1 VTSPFTMLAGA
12 GFTGWLILLT
22 GLLYLVALT
31 AQWRSPGRRNLL
43 PLLWAL
49 FAATLIFGL
58 FGQTMG
64 QIQYDEALAHASMEM
79 RDTLAAAGA
88 QIYLFSMG
96 SALCLAVPMA
106 VANGAAALRIKQH
119 TGAPQPIGGS

>member
-1 VTSPFTMLAGA
+1 MTSPFTMLAGA
-12 GFTGWLILLT
+12 GFPGWLILLT

-31 AQWRSPGRRNLL
+31 TQWRSPGRRNLL

-49 FAATLIFGL
+49 FSATLIFGL

-64 QIQYDEALAHASMEM
+64 QIMIHEGLAHALPAFV
-79 RDTLAAAGA
+79 DTLTAAGR
-88 QIYLFSMG
+88 QLSLFSMG

-106 VANGAAALRIKQH
+106 LANGLVALRIKQH
-119 TGAPQPIGGS
+119 PGAPQPTGGS